1 MNRSLLKKLLGW
13 PAGVVL
19 SLALAYGL
27 GGCGTESST
36 KSNENFP
43 DGLTLMSLKDNQT
56 LTYLQTDTV
65 YLFDPYFE
73 VNDTTYVRTIGVAI
87 PDGGT
92 SLDRVILDD
101 QTPVISLRITDGNIL
116 VNGYYNDIGGV
127 DSLFPFHDPAI
138 IMPRQLG
145 TGRSWEAMTEPYSDS
160 GASRQ
165 LPFYFAN
172 YGFYCRKT
180 FVGTAHLLLTNDEYN
195 TYQFDL
201 ELFTAESDS
210 IPIATATEYYAPS
223 VGLVKLIFR
232 GGSLIRVLT
241 LLESL

>member
-1 MNRSLLKKLLGW
+1 MYRSSLKKLLGS

-19 SLALAYGL
+19 SLALGL
-27 GGCGTESST
+27 AGCGTESST
-36 KSNENFP
+36 KTYEEFP

-56 LTYLQTDTV
+56 MVYLQTDTV
-65 YLFDPYFE
+65 YLFEPYFE
-73 VNDTTYVRTIGVAI
+73 ITATTYVRNIGIAI
-87 PDGGT
+87 PDGG
-92 SLDRVILDD
+92 SSFDRVILDD

-116 VNGYYNDIGGV
+116 VNGYYSNVEGV

-138 IMPRQLG
+138 IMPRQLA
-145 TGRSWEAMTEPYSDS
+145 TGRTWEDLTGHYSDS
-160 GASRQ
+160 GIPRQ

-180 FVGTAHLLLTNDEYN
+180 FVGTAHLMLTNDEYN

-201 ELFTAESDS
+201 ELFAAESDS

-241 LLESL
+241 FLESI